1 VEEMATNRRSDVSI
15 DNTANRV
22 IDKPSQPG
30 RWIGRVRNGRYHQ
43 ARGGDLKLIEDQNN
57 SDIIGYEESA
67 NS

>member
-1 VEEMATNRRSDVSI
+1 VASNRRSYVAIHD
-15 DNTANRV
+15 TANGV

-30 RWIGRVRNGRYHQ
+30 RRIGRVRNGRYHQ
-43 ARGGDLKLIEDQNN
+43 ARGGDLKLIEDQNS